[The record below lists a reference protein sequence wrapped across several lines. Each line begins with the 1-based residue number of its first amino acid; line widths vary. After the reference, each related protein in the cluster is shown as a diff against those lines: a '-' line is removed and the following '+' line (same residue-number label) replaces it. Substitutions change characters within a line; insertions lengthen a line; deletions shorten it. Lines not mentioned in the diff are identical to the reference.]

1 MIKGKTDITIEDT
14 ELQEFIY
21 QKVLAMRRMLFDLCT
36 EDYPY
41 MPKVISKWRRGKKV
55 VIIPVDEWNRY
66 NEDIAISMGDLM
78 TAREMIKKMEPVYR
92 EFHEEY
98 EQKHNLTFDEYMQQV
113 IVDYDAD
120 EFEQVRE
127 RFEAEYY
134 KQLEEEETER

>member
-14 ELQEFIY
+14 ELQELIY

-113 IVDYDAD
+113 IVDYDAN

>member
-1 MIKGKTDITIEDT
+1 MIKGKTDITIEDK
-14 ELQEFIY
+14 ELQELVY

-55 VIIPVDEWNRY
+55 VLISENEWNRY
-66 NEDIAISMGDLM
+66 NEDIATSMGDLM
-78 TAREMIKKMEPVYR
+78 TAREMIAKMEPIYR

-98 EQKHNLTFDEYMQQV
+98 EQKHQISFDEYMQQM

-120 EFEQVRE
+120 EFEKVRE
-127 RFEAEYY
+127 RFEEEYY
-134 KQLEEEETER
+134 KQLDDEEER

>member
-1 MIKGKTDITIEDT
+1 MIKGKTDITIEDR
-14 ELQEFIY
+14 ELQELVY

-55 VIIPVDEWNRY
+55 VILSENEWNRY
-66 NEDIAISMGDLM
+66 NEDIATSMGDLM
-78 TAREMIKKMEPVYR
+78 TAREMIAKMEPVYR

-98 EQKHNLTFDEYMQQV
+98 EQKHKVSFDEYMQQM

-127 RFEAEYY
+127 RFEKEYY
-134 KQLEEEETER
+134 KQLEDEEECI